1 MCCSPW
7 GCKQSGMTEQLN
19 NRKGCIPEV
28 SSASLWGQFSEIAG
42 FFIHFLKET
51 FPVVLLSSTHSVAQS
66 IHFNESYYV

>member
-1 MCCSPW
+1 
-7 GCKQSGMTEQLN
+7 MTEQLN